1 MLNIVLIGL
10 AKKLPRQDEKHE
22 LHRLLG
28 ALLSKSLIQSG
39 KLNIIEKEYDIP
51 LEEDLRKNFSRIRRQ
66 NGYGSFYKLLLTRV
80 ERIKIGHTNKKYGG
94 MS

>member
-10 AKKLPRQDEKHE
+10 AKKLPRLDEKHE
-22 LHRLLG
+22 LHRLLR
-28 ALLSKSLIQSG
+28 ALLSKSLTQSG

-80 ERIKIGHTNKKYGG
+80 ERIENGHTNNKVGG